1 MAEGVRFHNGETFS
15 NGYKRIVKEGREAW
29 FAGMYEFLYDHL
41 KYEYKG
47 VEPKRIVRKAKEFA
61 LLLFPPV
68 KCWRNWKAS
77 VNSPVGKQFLKNPGY
92 FKECVQKRGGYRDM
106 RIETRYYVEEKLK
119 EMEYTDLKGRHDLN
133 EHRIWVYNNLDRDWK
148 TLKKAPSP
156 GAITL
161 LKECQE
167 NQKFK
172 YDFLI
177 KIFAPYAKKPM
188 HSENGD
194 DAETIEDAMIDTID
208 KVLFASKQLSDE
220 EELIKTMEDDSISP
234 DTEEDVISD
243 IPIDEFVESDTES
256 PELSEEEKA
265 LFE

>member
-15 NGYKRIVKEGREAW
+15 NGYKRVVKEGREAW
-29 FAGMYEFLYDHL
+29 FAGMYEYLYDHL

-92 FKECVQKRGGYRDM
+92 FKECVQKRGGYRDR

-119 EMEYTDLKGRHDLN
+119 EMEYTDFKGQFDFN
-133 EHRIWVYNNLDRDWK
+133 KDRTWIYKNMGKDWK
-148 TLKKAPSP
+148 TIKKAPNE

-161 LKECQE
+161 LKELQE
-167 NQKFK
+167 SQKFK
-172 YDFLI
+172 YDFYT
-177 KIFAPYAKKPM
+177 KIFMPYARKPLD
-188 HSENGD
+188 EEIKNGK
-194 DAETIEDAMIDTID
+194 EIEDAMIDTID

-220 EELIKTMEDDSISP
+220 EELIKTMEDDSIAP
-234 DTEEDVISD
+234 DAGDEIIDALPTDELIEEEAESSD
-243 IPIDEFVESDTES
+243 
-256 PELSEEEKA
+256 LSEEEKA
-265 LFE
+265 LFQ